1 MGDSLA
7 YKILRNHL
15 IEGTVRPGEEIGI
28 RIDQTLTQDATGT
41 MAYLQFEALGLET
54 VQTEISL
61 SYVDHNMLQ
70 TGFEN
75 ADDHRYLQTV
85 AARYGVYFSR
95 PGNGICH
102 QVHLERFARP
112 GATLLGSDSHTPT
125 AGGMGSLAIGA
136 GGLDVAVAMGGA
148 PFYFACPE
156 IVGIELK
163 GRLQDWVTAKDI
175 ILEVLRRLTVKGG
188 VGRILEY
195 YGPGVKS
202 LTVPERAT
210 ITNMGAE
217 LGATTSLF
225 PSDDRTRAYLTAQ
238 SRGRAWTALVGDD
251 DAEYHHHVA
260 INLDTL
266 EPLMAAPHSPDNIIR
281 VKEVEGTPVDQV
293 CVGSCTNSSYHDL
306 SIVAYALKNKK
317 VHPRVSMT
325 VTPGSMQVFEMI
337 AQKGQLADL
346 IASGCRIL
354 ESACGPCIGM
364 GQAPPSGGVSIRSFN
379 RNFLGRSGTRDALVY
394 LASPETCAASAL
406 LGKIA
411 DPRRIGAYPRP
422 EVPRKFLIND
432 RMIVPP
438 PKDPAEVEIVRGP
451 NIKPLP
457 VNDTLANN
465 FKTELLLKVGD
476 NITTDHI
483 LPAGAKILPL
493 RSNIPAISEYVFAVV
508 DETFAARAR
517 EARKSVIVGGENYGQ
532 GSSREHAALA
542 PMYLGV
548 KAVIVRSFA
557 RIHKA
562 NLINFGIL
570 PLTFQNPADYDALEQ
585 GDKLELKEVRTA
597 LEQDLPIRVR
607 NITRRTTIIAEYDL
621 TPRERSILLAGGKL
635 NHVKMQRE
643 GTVPMVAGLAPLPSD
658 EPAKAAAKPAAKK
671 AKPPAKTTTVS
682 GKVTATKPTR
692 RGGTR
697 R

>member
-1 MGDSLA
+1 MADSLA
-7 YKILRNHL
+7 YKILRDHL
-15 IEGTVRPGEEIGI
+15 VEGTLSPGEEIGI

-41 MAYLQFEALGLET
+41 MAYLQFEALGLDK
-54 VQTEISL
+54 VQTELSI

-85 AARYGVYFSR
+85 ASKYGIFYSK

-136 GGLDVAVAMGGA
+136 GGLDVAVAMGGGA
-148 PFYFACPE
+148 FVFSCPE
-156 IVGIELK
+156 VVGVELK
-163 GRLQDWVTAKDI
+163 GRLQPWVTAKDI

-188 VGRILEY
+188 VGRIIEY
-195 YGPGVKS
+195 YGPGVKT

-225 PSDDRTRAYLTAQ
+225 PSDDRTRTYLTAQ
-238 SRGRAWTALVGDD
+238 GRSKAFIAMAGDD
-251 DAEYHHHVA
+251 NAVYHHQLT
-260 INLDTL
+260 INLDEL
-266 EPLMAAPHSPDNIIR
+266 EPLLAAPHSPDNI
-281 VKEVEGTPVDQV
+281 VKVSDVAGTPVDQV

-306 SIVAYALKNKK
+306 NIVATALKGKR

-337 AQKGQLADL
+337 AQQGKLADL
-346 IASGCRIL
+346 IAAGCRIL

-379 RNFLGRSGTRDALVY
+379 RNFYGRSGTRDAHVY
-394 LASPETCAASAL
+394 LASPETCVASAL

-411 DPRRIGAYPRP
+411 DPRRIGAYIKP

-432 RMIVPP
+432 RHILAPA
-438 PKDPAEVEIVRGP
+438 KDPSEVEVLRGP

-457 VNDTLANN
+457 MNDSIANN
-465 FKTELLLKVGD
+465 FKVELLLKVGD

-483 LPAGAKILPL
+483 MPAGAKVLPL
-493 RSNIPAISEYVFAVV
+493 RSNIPAISEYVFSVI
-508 DETFAARAR
+508 DDTFATRAK
-517 EARKSVIVGGENYGQ
+517 EAKKSIVIGGENYGQ

-542 PMYLGV
+542 PMFLGV
-548 KAVIVRSFA
+548 KAVIVKGFA

-570 PLTFQNPADYDALEQ
+570 PLTFQNPKDYDALEQ
-585 GDKLELKEVRTA
+585 GDKLELKEVRTS
-597 LEQDLPIRVR
+597 LEQGTPIRVR
-607 NITRRTTIIAEYDL
+607 NLTRRTTIVAEYDL
-621 TPRERSILLAGGKL
+621 TPRERAILIAGGKL
-635 NHVKMQRE
+635 NFVRLERE
-643 GTVPMVAGLAPLPSD
+643 GTAPAVEGYTPPKPPT
-658 EPAKAAAKPAAKK
+658 EPKKAPAKPAAQKLVSTKHATTPRK
-671 AKPPAKTTTVS
+671 AA
-682 GKVTATKPTR
+682 ATRK
-692 RGGTR
+692 
-697 R
+697 